1 MQIGDVMPKTFR
13 YSEIFG
19 RTFQGEGH
27 YTGVPTVWFRSWGCN
42 FECAGFGQQNPGDPS
57 TYDLDYL
64 KVNPDEYTS
73 MRELPVF
80 SKGCDSSYSWAK
92 KFSHLAE
99 QKSADEICE
108 EIESFMKNQWNP
120 EGKFLHPKSKQ
131 WTHLAFTGGEPMLAQ
146 TAMVEIMH
154 AFKARDNVPKHVT
167 VETNGTQEARE
178 PFIRMVEQLQLSS
191 EFGGMLSD
199 NMGNPEWF
207 WSISPKLYASGE
219 KWEKAIR
226 PETVRTYFEISPM
239 GQLKYV
245 VDGSDRC
252 WQEVEEATRLYR
264 QAGIPWPVWIMPV
277 GADKEGQ
284 DEVAARI
291 SEEAIDRGYNVAA
304 RVHTYVFGNVVG
316 K

>member
-1 MQIGDVMPKTFR
+1 M
-13 YSEIFG
+13 
-19 RTFQGEGH
+19 EGC

-42 FECAGFGQQNPGDPS
+42 FTCKSFGQSHLPESQQIDPYS
-57 TYDLDYL
+57 DVDVKKY
-64 KVNPDEYTS
+64 KS
-73 MRELPVF
+73 MEELPVF
-80 SKGCDSSYSWAK
+80 PVGCDSGYSWSK
-92 KFSHLAE
+92 KFAHLAR
-99 QKSADEICE
+99 QGTADEICE
-108 EIESFMKNQWNP
+108 EIESFMRNQWNP

-154 AFKARDNVPKHVT
+154 AFKERNNVPKNVT

-178 PFIRMVEQLQLSS
+178 PLIRMVEALQLSS

-207 WSISPKLYASGE
+207 WSISPKLSSSGE
-219 KWEKAIR
+219 KWSDAIK
-226 PETVRTYFEISPM
+226 PDTVKTYFEISPM

-245 VDGSDRC
+245 VDGTDKC
-252 WQEVEEATRLYR
+252 WEEVEAATQLYR

-284 DEVAARI
+284 DRVAAEI
-291 SEEAIDRGYNVAA
+291 SEEAIDRGYNVAS